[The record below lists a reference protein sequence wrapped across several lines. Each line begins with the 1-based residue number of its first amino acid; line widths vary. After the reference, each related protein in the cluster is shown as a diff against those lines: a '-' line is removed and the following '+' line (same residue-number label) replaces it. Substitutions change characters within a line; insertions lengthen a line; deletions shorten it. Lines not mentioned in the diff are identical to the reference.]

1 MRKLHILT
9 WVVALL
15 CCYSCKKDKTTE
27 SEASKTTA
35 ETQSGQGGYTA
46 MTYTVSAD
54 PNLIPIDTAN
64 KMINSYLKS
73 LDGDDAN
80 LRSLIL
86 NAETLREYL
95 KDSSI
100 KDVKIM
106 FAHTQDYINS
116 GHEGQPSGLKNNAL
130 TIVVA
135 GYRSDGTYVLSS
147 GAKVPDR
154 ARPCPTSCPLLGS
167 ASKDII
173 E

>member
-64 KMINSYLKS
+64 KMINSYLS
-73 LDGDDAN
+73 
-80 LRSLIL
+80 
-86 NAETLREYL
+86 AETLREYL

-100 KDVKIM
+100 KDIKIM

-135 GYRSDGTYVLSS
+135 GYRSDGTYVLSQ
-147 GAKVPDR
+147 GYKVPDR